1 MKYSVQQIEQALKG
15 GRIIQYTASQNEHFS
30 CRYDAYSRQVT
41 ISTEHLILG
50 HIVLNVDLKFLLKC
64 FDLNIYNCTKIE
76 GEEAMEKKTPHKHAE
91 LIKKWADT
99 GCQIQYKYPDCET
112 WHDCNNNRPY
122 WELDNEY
129 RVKPTL
135 VKKWKWVFSD
145 DGVLGVTG
153 YCYTEQEFNSNFQN
167 LTLIQKVDST
177 MIEVEE

>member
-15 GRIIQYTASQNEHFS
+15 GRITQYTASQNEHFS

-91 LIKKWADT
+91 LIKKWAD
-99 GCQIQYKYPDCET
+99 GAIIQLKQINGEWVDTTHNDPSWGNEF
-112 WHDCNNNRPY
+112 
-122 WELDNEY
+122 EY

-177 MIEVEE
+177 MQEVEE